1 MSKIIKLKILTPEK
15 IVYQDE
21 VLEIT
26 LPTESGEITILP
38 HHAPLVS
45 IVKTGEIRI
54 KKQDNSEVIPF
65 AISTGVVEIRT
76 SNESEKTDT
85 EVIIL
90 ASQTESSSDIDIDRA
105 QEAYKRAEKAM
116 QESENLLDVDY
127 AKLQAVLEKEL
138 NRINIAKKW
147 RK

>member
-26 LPTESGEITILP
+26 LPTESGEITILSQ
-38 HHAPLVS
+38 HAPLVS

-54 KKQDNSEVIPF
+54 KKQDNNEVIPF
-65 AISTGVVEIRT
+65 AISTGVVEIR
-76 SNESEKTDT
+76 SSDESEKMDT

-90 ASQTESSSDIDIDRA
+90 ASRTESSSDIDIDRA

-116 QESENLLDVDY
+116 QEAENLLDVDY